1 MWEKVRLSELI
12 EKPKSG
18 EWGIEGEKIK
28 VIRTTNF
35 TNEGSIDFTNVVYR
49 DISDE
54 KIAEKKLYKGDIII
68 EKSGGSPSQPVGRV
82 VFFNEEEDYLYN
94 NFTSLLRPK
103 KKRTVEKY
111 IFWFLFYY
119 YKSNKVLKFQN
130 KTTGII
136 NLKLN
141 DYVDSI
147 NVPLP
152 PLVIQQQIVAI
163 LDKADRLRQLDKAIE
178 EKYDALAKSIFIDMF
193 GDPVKNEKG
202 WEVKKLKEITSYI
215 NSGNTPKGG
224 RAVYVDNG
232 IAFFRSQN
240 VWKNKLVIEDIA
252 YIDLDTHNK
261 MKKSQL
267 KNKDILM
274 TKTGRINTENSSL
287 GRAAIF
293 YGEDNSAN
301 LNGHVY
307 LIRIDNFNVVNEFI
321 LFILTT
327 IEYRDYIRGVCVGGI
342 DKRQLNK
349 EHIED
354 FPIIIPPIALQ
365 NEFVQKIALINQMKE
380 QEMKGEELF
389 QALLQK
395 AFKGELVS

>member
-54 KIAEKKLYKGDIII
+54 KIAEKKLHKGDIII

-152 PLVIQQQIVAI
+152 PLAIQQQIVAI

-178 EKYDALAKSIFIDMF
+178 EKYDVLAQSIFIDMF

-202 WEVKKLKEITSYI
+202 WKKVHFENICSFKRGYDLPIQKRVKGVIPIYGANGVLDYHSVFKVE
-215 NSGNTPKGG
+215 NS
-224 RAVYVDNG
+224 
-232 IAFFRSQN
+232 
-240 VWKNKLVIEDIA
+240 VIV
-252 YIDLDTHNK
+252 
-261 MKKSQL
+261 
-267 KNKDILM
+267 
-274 TKTGRINTENSSL
+274 TGRSGSIGNVYRTKGASWPLNTTLYLYKTN
-287 GRAAIF
+287 G
-293 YGEDNSAN
+293 NN
-301 LNGHVY
+301 LIY
-307 LIRIDNFNVVNEFI
+307 LEYLLLNFKLSQYAHGASVPTLDRNI
-321 LFILTT
+321 LFKQYLPSVPL
-327 IEYRDYIRGVCVGGI
+327 E
-342 DKRQLNK
+342 
-349 EHIED
+349 
-354 FPIIIPPIALQ
+354 LQ
-365 NEFVQKIALINQMKE
+365 NKFARKIAIINQMKE
-380 QEMKGEELF
+380 QEIKGEELF